1 MNLPRT
7 LALLSMLAVPCFG
20 ASSSAV
26 NMSLAGVGA
35 GHVMA
40 GVYTSPYSGTVNNSP
55 TAIICDAFA
64 DETFLNETWQASVS
78 TVADLGATK
87 WGGKSAQQRYDAAAA
102 LSLKLMA
109 TSDATQMGVLSFA
122 IWDIFDPSDVQ
133 SWLAG
138 QNSSSIYAIAHTAAE
153 DALSKTYT
161 AGQFSNVSV
170 YTLVRGTATGCPG
183 GPCPTNSP
191 QEFLS
196 VTAPEPSAAALLGI
210 YLSSL
215 VALVIVFRRRLVIR

>member
-1 MNLPRT
+1 MNLRRM
-7 LALLSMLAVPCFG
+7 LALLSIMALPSFG
-20 ASSSAV
+20 ASSAV
-26 NMSLAGVGA
+26 VSMSLTGVGA

-40 GVYTSPYSGTVNNSP
+40 GVYTSPYAGTANNSP

-64 DETFLNETWQASVS
+64 DDTFLNETWQATVS

-87 WGGKSAQQRYDAAAA
+87 WGGKSAQQSYDAAAGLA
-102 LSLKLMA
+102 LKLMS

-122 IWDIFDPSDVQ
+122 IWDIFDNSDVQ
-133 SWLAG
+133 SWLAA
-138 QNSSSIYAIAHTAAE
+138 QNASSIYAMAHNLAE
-153 DALSKTYT
+153 SALSQTYT

-170 YTLVRGTATGCPG
+170 YTLVRGTAQGCPG
-183 GPCPTNSP
+183 GPCPANSP

-215 VALVIVFRRRLVIR
+215 VALVIVFRRRLIIR